1 MLQKEKNIN
10 MATISK
16 YTFAVGR
23 RKRASARVRLF
34 KGVGENMI
42 NGKKI
47 VNNLLQLAKPFK
59 LTDTVGKFYFTAK
72 VAGGGKEGQIEAIV
86 HGISRALV
94 KLNAEKFRITLK
106 KNNLLTRDPRVRLRR
121 MVGTG
126 GKARRKKQS
135 PKR

>member
-1 MLQKEKNIN
+1 MTSLSKKN
-10 MATISK
+10 

-23 RKRASARVRLF
+23 RKSASARVRLF

-47 VNNLLQLAKPFK
+47 VNNFIQLAKPFR
-59 LTDTVGKFYFTAK
+59 LTDTTGKFYFTAK
-72 VAGGGKEGQIEAIV
+72 VTGGGKEGQIEAIV

-106 KNNLLTRDPRVRLRR
+106 KNNLLNNYFTSSL
-121 MVGTG
+121 G
-126 GKARRKKQS
+126 
-135 PKR
+135 